1 MTDQCLRFDYINLGI
16 MAKKCYAPCGFCI
29 FIAVAV
35 FIGCVIGA
43 CFIIRYTRTHYLTCE
58 VIQPIESY
66 CYIETFNSPDGA
78 YGVAFV
84 DQYYELDQNRTG
96 IIMCELSQGCPGSC
110 PLVVEKN
117 YTCSRYAPNL
127 FLIGDSPAGFYVL
140 VAFLLLFGT
149 TVLVA
154 TIAIFTRTFFEKDKT
169 KTESNVVE
177 MQTVKVV
184 ENNNDSNIVSLHDS
198 SRTAV
203 SLQES

>member
-1 MTDQCLRFDYINLGI
+1 

-29 FIAVAV
+29 FIAVAI
-35 FIGCVIGA
+35 FIGTVIGS

-58 VIQPIESY
+58 VIQPIGSY
-66 CYIETFNSPDGA
+66 CYIETFNSLDGA

-140 VAFLLLFGT
+140 VASLLLLGT

-154 TIAIFTRTFFEKDKT
+154 TIVILTRIFFEKNKSKD
-169 KTESNVVE
+169 EPNVVE
-177 MQTVKVV
+177 MQNVRVV
-184 ENNNDSNIVSLHDS
+184 ENDDSGNVSLRES
-198 SRTAV
+198 SQTPAT
-203 SLQES
+203 SLQEN